1 MGKPRVKFIADNQ
14 SLITRETQYQGYED
28 PYPNFTLKAEFDLT
42 EQIYET
48 INEADIQASFQHIKG
63 HQDDY
68 TEYNWLSFEAQLNVQ
83 ADRLAEEFYG
93 KTNFQPTVPILPAC
107 PAVLEIN
114 TIIITNDFRNQL
126 QQAGTEPAYSEYLK
140 QKFDWSPVVISS

>member
-14 SLITRETQYQGYED
+14 FLITRETQHQGYKD

-68 TEYNWLSFEAQLNVQ
+68 TEYNRLSFEAQLNVQ
-83 ADRLAEEFYG
+83 ADGLAEEFYG
-93 KTNFQPTVPILPAC
+93 KPNFQPTVPILPAC
-107 PAVLEIN
+107 LAVLEIN
-114 TIIITNDFRNQL
+114 TVIITNDYRNQL
-126 QQAGTEPAYSEYLK
+126 QKAWTKPAYC
-140 QKFDWSPVVISS
+140 D